1 MAAPAPRG
9 QGARLQRTQSRG
21 TLSRQA
27 RAREIVFMQQAAHIV
42 PVALIQFTD
51 FASDV
56 MVIVQLATMD
66 GAGAEWIVCALAV
79 SISLVVVWVYFFVQ
93 PDFNWH
99 ETLLGCLLACGNL
112 HVLYVGMLYISAVH
126 SGASSGRTENLQL
139 LFTRFKMLETCIE
152 SIVLG

>member
-1 MAAPAPRG
+1 MQWIEGHRMAAPAPRG

-66 GAGAEWIVCALAV
+66 GAGVEWILCALAV
-79 SISLVVVWVYFFVQ
+79 SISLVVVWFSFSTQ
-93 PDFNWH
+93 PDFHRILNWH
-99 ETLLGCLLACGNL
+99 ETSC
-112 HVLYVGMLYISAVH
+112 
-126 SGASSGRTENLQL
+126 SGACSLAG
-139 LFTRFKMLETCIE
+139 TCT
-152 SIVLG
+152 S

>member
-66 GAGAEWIVCALAV
+66 GAGVE
-79 SISLVVVWVYFFVQ
+79 
-93 PDFNWH
+93 
-99 ETLLGCLLACGNL
+99 
-112 HVLYVGMLYISAVH
+112 
-126 SGASSGRTENLQL
+126 
-139 LFTRFKMLETCIE
+139 
-152 SIVLG
+152 